1 MYYVLYVTVFETG
14 NIKKHIAQIRLDSIA
29 QSESRRGVC
38 GILLSCCVV
47 VAVCADENFFIS
59 KKIKGKTKIRKIGK
73 FQPTHNKKQHKFT
86 VFIQWKLL
94 STQ

>member
-59 KKIKGKTKIRKIGK
+59 KKIKGKKRKLE
-73 FQPTHNKKQHKFT
+73 NSENSNQHTIKNNTIVQFL
-86 VFIQWKLL
+86 FNEN
-94 STQ
+94 

>member
-14 NIKKHIAQIRLDSIA
+14 NIKKHIAEIRLDSIA

-59 KKIKGKTKIRKIGK
+59 KKIKGK
-73 FQPTHNKKQHKFT
+73 NEN
-86 VFIQWKLL
+86 
-94 STQ
+94 

>member
-1 MYYVLYVTVFETG
+1 MYYILYVTVFETG

-47 VAVCADENFFIS
+47 VAVCADEKNFIS
-59 KKIKGKTKIRKIGK
+59 KKIKGKKRNLEKSE
-73 FQPTHNKKQHKFT
+73 NSNQHT
-86 VFIQWKLL
+86 IQNNIIL
-94 STQ
+94 QF